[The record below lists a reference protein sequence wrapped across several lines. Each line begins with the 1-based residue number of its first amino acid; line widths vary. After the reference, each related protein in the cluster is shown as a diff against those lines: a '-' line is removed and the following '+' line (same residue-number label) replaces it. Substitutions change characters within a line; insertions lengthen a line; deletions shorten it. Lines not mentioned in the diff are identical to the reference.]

1 MVDSPS
7 PLLPRRRLGSELR
20 TARQNSGLT
29 QSDVTKTMEWSL
41 SKINRIEQSKS
52 GISANDLRALLRL
65 YNVTDQKSINDLVAL
80 AREARKNAWW
90 RRYRDVAP
98 PKLLELMD
106 YESAASVIN
115 QFETTFVPGILQ
127 TEEYASAVLQVFRDE
142 DSARERERVN
152 VLVDLRT
159 RRRSLLTSDDAPK
172 FFFVLDESVIQR
184 LAGGPSVMRRQLESL
199 IDSAKLPN
207 VTMQVVPFRTGLHP
221 GMKGPFELVEFA
233 DAPDGDIVFYEEQG
247 GIFIKDDPKV
257 TDSYRAAFKRI
268 RERSLTPSDS
278 VGRLTEA
285 VGELA

>member
-65 YNVTDQKSINDLVAL
+65 YNVTSQESINDLVAL
-80 AREARKNAWW
+80 AREARKNPWW
-90 RRYRDVAP
+90 RRYKDVAP

-127 TEEYASAVLQVFRDE
+127 TEEYASAVLQVFHD
-142 DSARERERVN
+142 DSSERERVN

-172 FFFVLDESVIQR
+172 FYFVLDESVVKR
-184 LAGGPSVMRRQLESL
+184 LAGGPSVMRGQLESL
-199 IDSAKLPN
+199 IASAKLPN
-207 VTMQVVPFRTGLHP
+207 VTMQVVPFQAGLHP
-221 GMKGPFELVEFA
+221 GMKGPFELVEFD
-233 DAPDGDIVFYEEQG
+233 DAPDGNIVFYEEQG
-247 GIFIKDDPKV
+247 GIYIKDDRKV
-257 TDSYRAAFKRI
+257 TDGYRAAFKRI
-268 RERSLTPSDS
+268 RGRALSPSDS
-278 VGRLTEA
+278 VGRLTEVA
-285 VGELA
+285 DQLP